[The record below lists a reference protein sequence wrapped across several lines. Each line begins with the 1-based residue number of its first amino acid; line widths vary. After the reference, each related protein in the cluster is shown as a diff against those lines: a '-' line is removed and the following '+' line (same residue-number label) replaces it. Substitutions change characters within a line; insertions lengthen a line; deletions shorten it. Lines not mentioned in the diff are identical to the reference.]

1 MCKVSGRNFK
11 GDKIFF
17 TQEVDGLEHAA
28 REMVESDALIWDTL
42 RLTLK

>member
-28 REMVESDALIWDTL
+28 RGDGGNGCINLGHT
-42 RLTLK
+42 